1 MTHKI
6 VDYYGDFLSY
16 AQSYYEEVKKIAYR
30 SDVDIVGHID
40 LLTKFNEN
48 EEFIDFDDQEYLK
61 LAYECIDMLID
72 KRKFL
77 KSIQGLLPEDKEK
90 HLIHIIYY

>member
-1 MTHKI
+1 MLKVI
-6 VDYYGDFLSY
+6 MN
-16 AQSYYEEVKKIAYR
+16 EVKKIAYR

-61 LAYECIDMLID
+61 LAYECIDMLIE
-72 KRKFL
+72 
-77 KSIQGLLPEDKEK
+77 SKENFRSQYRCYCQRTK
-90 HLIHIIYY
+90 KNTLSTSYTIKIYS